1 MSVVI
6 LGATRGMGREL
17 SRILAERGDSLV
29 LLGRTPEA
37 LEAMAADLR
46 IRGAADVFTAPC
58 DLADPTS
65 FEPALSA
72 GRSALGRI
80 DTVVVTAGRFG
91 TQDQPEDDLAHAAQ
105 VLDID
110 FTKTILFCEHAR
122 QLLLREGGGRLV
134 VFSSVAGDRG
144 RKTVGLYGAAK
155 AGLSHYLESL
165 DHRYRSQGLITL
177 CVKPGFV
184 RTAMTQGLKE
194 PPFAGEPEQVAR
206 QVVAAMDSE
215 RALIYTPT
223 IWALGM
229 WVVRNLPR
237 FVMRRV
243 GF

>member
-1 MSVVI
+1 
-6 LGATRGMGREL
+6 MGREL
-17 SRILAERGDSLV
+17 ARTLAERGESLM

-58 DLADPTS
+58 DLADPET
-65 FEPALSA
+65 FAPALTA
-72 GRSALGRI
+72 ATQALGRI
-80 DTVVVTAGRFG
+80 DTVVVTAGLFG
-91 TQDQPEDDLAHAAQ
+91 TQDQLEDDLDWAAQ

-110 FTKTILFCEHAR
+110 FTKTVLFCEQAR
-122 QLLLREGGGRLV
+122 RLLLAEGGGRLV

-165 DHRYRSQGLITL
+165 DHRYRSQGLITV
-177 CVKPGFV
+177 CVKPGFI

-194 PPFAGEPEQVAR
+194 PPFAGEPEDVAR
-206 QVVAAMDSE
+206 QVVAAMDGH
-215 RALIYTPT
+215 RALVYTPS
-223 IWALGM
+223 IWAWVML
-229 WVVRNLPR
+229 VVRNLPR